1 MIISFQNNKA
11 FYMIAICL
19 LMYFFLTQIIVDP
32 LIYQETGFQLTNNY
46 FAISN
51 CVSFPNCKYL
61 GEDYGQHQLQRW
73 LPNVLVGIFSELTS
87 IDLKNSYLFFQIGII
102 LYFTYL
108 SSIIRVDVPVKI
120 IIFSSVLFFPY
131 GFRLFFYA
139 PAMLVDSVF
148 FLSCFMFAV
157 SVINKKNGLFFTA
170 LIFASFSRQTSI
182 LLIFLIFVFY
192 MYGKIN
198 IKESFWGSL
207 LLLILFLLNN
217 YLALL
222 FFEANSSSLLKHI
235 TGIFMHVSF
244 DNLIGF
250 VSRGLLFFVLLTPFV
265 LFRIKRNYVI
275 MFLFSVS
282 ILASQPILAGPG
294 ITGENIIRLMAYSVA
309 FSPILFMRKK
319 IKTFSFI
326 TFVFVLLSMINSL
339 HHNYSILTSQ
349 KMYLVVIL
357 FSFFV
362 SIIFILI
369 IKLNNYTL
377 EH

>member
-1 MIISFQNNKA
+1 MITSLQNNKT

-19 LMYFFLTQIIVDP
+19 LLYFFFTQVIADP
-32 LIYQETGFQLTNNY
+32 STYQKTGFQLTNNY

-51 CVSFPNCKYL
+51 CVFFPDCKYL
-61 GEDYGQHQLQRW
+61 GEDYGQHHLQRW
-73 LPNVLVGIFSELTS
+73 LPNVLVGIFSQLTS

-108 SSIIRVDVPVKI
+108 TSIIRVDVPVKI

-157 SVINKKNGLFFTA
+157 SVINKKYRLYFTA
-170 LIFASFSRQTSI
+170 LIFAGFSRQTSI

-192 MYGKIN
+192 MYGRIN
-198 IKESFWGSL
+198 IKESFWGSF

-235 TGIFMHVSF
+235 NGIFMPFSF
-244 DNLIGF
+244 DELKAF
-250 VSRGLLFFVLLTPFV
+250 VLRGLLFFVLLTPLV
-265 LFRIKRNYVI
+265 LFRIKRTYVI
-275 MFLFSVS
+275 MFLFSVL

-294 ITGENIIRLMAYSVA
+294 ITGENILRLMAYSVA
-309 FSPILFMRKK
+309 FSPIIFIRKK

-326 TFVFVLLSMINSL
+326 TFLFVLLSMINSL
-339 HHNYSILTSQ
+339 HHNYSILPSQ
-349 KMYLVVIL
+349 EIYLMVIL

-362 SIIFILI
+362 SIISILI